1 MLEECLVCHRFKV
14 VFRMQQ
20 QKGQIESIT
29 GADNA
34 SLIINGP
41 FLLLIE
47 SPLAMTYH
55 KQTAY
60 LDVYRSPL
68 SAWTDKSKRVMFSEG
83 IHRAPTLS

>member
-1 MLEECLVCHRFKV
+1 
-14 VFRMQQ
+14 MQQ
-20 QKGQIESIT
+20 KTGQAEAIT
-29 GADNA
+29 RANNV

-55 KQTAY
+55 KQIAY

-68 SAWTDKSKRVMFSEG
+68 SAWTEKS
-83 IHRAPTLS
+83 

>member
-1 MLEECLVCHRFKV
+1 
-14 VFRMQQ
+14 MQRKRQ
-20 QKGQIESIT
+20 LESIT
-29 GADNA
+29 GAHNA

-55 KQTAY
+55 KQIAC

-68 SAWTDKSKRVMFSEG
+68 SAWTDKWKRVMFSEG
-83 IHRAPTLS
+83 IHHAPMSSSNTIGL